1 MSPRLKRN
9 SRVLGLLVA
18 TWFVAG
24 SVVAAQEVA
33 PDKEPERNTIPTG
46 PLPQFTPE
54 GGIFTE
60 AVSLHL
66 AASSPSAVV
75 RYTLDGTEPSA
86 KSETYSRTL
95 NLTSTALVRA
105 RVFQGNQPAGPT
117 VSQTYTFLDRDLET
131 FRSNLPLVIINTF
144 GREIEHDNKCAASV
158 RFIDPRNGRSSFLD
172 PADFDGRADVH

>member
-18 TWFVAG
+18 TWFVAAP
-24 SVVAAQEVA
+24 VLAAEEVA
-33 PDKEPERNTIPTG
+33 PHKEPELNTIPTG
-46 PLPQFTPE
+46 PLPRFTPE

-60 AVSLHL
+60 AVSLQL
-66 AASSPSAVV
+66 AAGSPSAAV
-75 RYTLDGTEPSA
+75 RYSLDGTEPAA
-86 KSETYSRTL
+86 KSEGYATTL

-144 GREIEHDNKCAASV
+144 GHEIEHAN
-158 RFIDPRNGRSSFLD
+158 
-172 PADFDGRADVH
+172 